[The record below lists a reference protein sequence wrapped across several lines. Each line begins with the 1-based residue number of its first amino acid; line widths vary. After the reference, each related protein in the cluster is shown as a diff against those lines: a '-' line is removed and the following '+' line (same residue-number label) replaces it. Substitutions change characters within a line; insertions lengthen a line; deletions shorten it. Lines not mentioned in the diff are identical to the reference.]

1 MSHRLC
7 AMCKT
12 EIIRFPR
19 YASVSTIFPISFC
32 PSTRLQRFTPIN
44 FLARSRVVKFFNDD
58 FNSPKL
64 LKSDELSFESAVS
77 PESDVFVFDSFFGRF
92 AFFVSPPTA
101 RKIFEHIGVKYS

>member
-1 MSHRLC
+1 M
-7 AMCKT
+7 
-12 EIIRFPR
+12 
-19 YASVSTIFPISFC
+19 
-32 PSTRLQRFTPIN
+32 
-44 FLARSRVVKFFNDD
+44 VKFFSDD

-77 PESDVFVFDSFFGRF
+77 PESVLSIFVFDSFFGRF